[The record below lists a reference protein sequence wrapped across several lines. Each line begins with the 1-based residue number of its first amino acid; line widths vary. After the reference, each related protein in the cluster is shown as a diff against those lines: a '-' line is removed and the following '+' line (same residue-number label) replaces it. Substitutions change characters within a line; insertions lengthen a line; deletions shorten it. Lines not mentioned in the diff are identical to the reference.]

1 MGLDQNINVYRR
13 LDHDHLKE
21 YYMRKVNVV
30 QGYFEDK
37 YLVENNVER
46 EITWTDILTLNEL
59 GKRVLENRDPE
70 LAAELLPTR
79 VGFFYGA
86 YDYDDW
92 YWYKIEE
99 MVSVM
104 EAILATYNG
113 VDYTFTYYCS
123 Y

>member
-13 LDHDHLKE
+13 KDHEHLRE
-21 YYMRKVNVV
+21 YCMRKVNVV

-37 YLVENNVER
+37 YLVKNNKEC
-46 EITWTDILTLNEL
+46 EITWIDILTLNEL

-79 VGFFYGA
+79 EGFFYGT
-86 YDYDDW
+86 YDYDDL
-92 YWYKIEE
+92 YWYRIEE
-99 MVSVM
+99 MMSLM